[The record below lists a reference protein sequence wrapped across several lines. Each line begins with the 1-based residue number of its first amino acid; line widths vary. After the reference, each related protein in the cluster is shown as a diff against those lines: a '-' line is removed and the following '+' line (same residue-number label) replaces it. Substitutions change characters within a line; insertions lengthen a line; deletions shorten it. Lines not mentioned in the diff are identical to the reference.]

1 MENKGGE
8 GEGRLLKWCLE
19 NRRRIKR
26 GMEESKRLRGGWY
39 SHSMEE
45 AGNID
50 INSMN
55 EVDFVI
61 VKPTMND
68 WLK

>member
-1 MENKGGE
+1 
-8 GEGRLLKWCLE
+8 
-19 NRRRIKR
+19 
-26 GMEESKRLRGGWY
+26 
-39 SHSMEE
+39 MEE